1 MRISSPSGMNLVSST
16 LVSGFMR
23 YWDIQLGEMMPSL
36 VPKRAIDFSMV
47 ALRLAW
53 FKQLPHDW

>member
-1 MRISSPSGMNLVSST
+1 MPKGADTIGEGIVVL
-16 LVSGFMR
+16 R
-23 YWDIQLGEMMPSL
+23 YSDIQLGEMIPSL
-36 VPKRAIDFSMV
+36 VPKRAIDFSIV